1 MNKMK
6 KCIICGINK
15 AEVPDRSYQGIGR
28 PIKKVCGKCHGERLK
43 EDMQMILEIHKRRN
57 KNV

>member
-1 MNKMK
+1 MK

-28 PIKKVCGKCHGERLK
+28 PIKKVCVKCHSERLK
-43 EDMQMILEIHKRRN
+43 EDMKYILEIHKRRI